1 MRKYINLPQL
11 SILFVGIF
19 LLSACAEAPKK
30 EEKKEEKK
38 EKVESAPASEQII
51 DEEVSFMLPS
61 PIQIA
66 AIFNRAGLEYKS
78 GLTNNPTNVDKYNTK
93 TSKYLNFGVYSADLA
108 YAVLNNQQQA
118 AIDQLNAVKK
128 MSDAIG
134 MPNVFGGGDLIKSF
148 ESNIGN
154 QDTILRILT
163 TIKRRTDE
171 FLMEN
176 EEESK
181 EAIFFSAAWVEGMY
195 IGANSTSGNAK
206 VEPRLIE
213 QMTIL
218 ENIIKAL
225 RVQQDPSLDLNF
237 LIDGLTNVYQ
247 TYNDFENVRKF
258 NKGEIELSAVK
269 LSDSE
274 LSTLTNQITELRT
287 QIVNG

>member
-11 SILFVGIF
+11 SILLVGIF

-108 YAVLNNQQQA
+108 YAVLNDQQQA

-258 NKGEIELSAVK
+258 NQGEIELSAVK

>member
-11 SILFVGIF
+11 SILFVGLF

-258 NKGEIELSAVK
+258 NQGEIELSAVK

>member
-11 SILFVGIF
+11 SILFVGLF

-108 YAVLNNQQQA
+108 YAVLNDQQQA

-154 QDTILRILT
+154 QDTILRVLT

>member
-108 YAVLNNQQQA
+108 YAVLNDQQQA

>member
-78 GLTNNPTNVDKYNTK
+78 GLTNNPANVDKYNTK

-108 YAVLNNQQQA
+108 YAVLNDQQQA

-258 NKGEIELSAVK
+258 NQGEIELSAVK

>member
-11 SILFVGIF
+11 SILFVGLF

-78 GLTNNPTNVDKYNTK
+78 GLTNNPANVDKYNTK

-108 YAVLNNQQQA
+108 YAVLNDQQQA

-181 EAIFFSAAWVEGMY
+181 EAIFFSSAWVEGMY

>member
-11 SILFVGIF
+11 SILFVGLF

-108 YAVLNNQQQA
+108 YAVLNDQQQA

-258 NKGEIELSAVK
+258 NQGEIELSAVK

>member
-11 SILFVGIF
+11 AALFAGIF

-30 EEKKEEKK
+30 KEEEKEEKTAAQ
-38 EKVESAPASEQII
+38 SAPASEQIV

-78 GLTNNPTNVDKYNTK
+78 GLTNDPANVDKYNTK

-108 YAVLNNQQQA
+108 YAVLNDQQQA

-128 MSDAIG
+128 MSDAVG
-134 MPNVFGGGDLIKSF
+134 MPSIFGSGELIKSF
-148 ESNIGN
+148 EENIGN

-171 FLMEN
+171 YLTEN
-176 EEESK
+176 GEDSK

-206 VEPRLIE
+206 VAPRLIE

-225 RVQQDPSLDLNF
+225 RVQQDPSLELSF
-237 LIDGLTNVYQ
+237 MIDGLTGIFQ
-247 TYNDFENVRKF
+247 SYNDFEDVRKF
-258 NKGEIELSAVK
+258 NKGGLELSQVSLTDK
-269 LSDSE
+269 E
-274 LSTLTNQITELRT
+274 LKTLTEQITELRT
-287 QIVNG
+287 QIING